1 VWVSFVVPIAVLLAT
16 LLLQRLEAKLLGSPV
31 RGDHPEHRVPHS
43 GDSTPLTTV
52 GHRESPPARPRRA
65 ARPSSARATA

>member
-16 LLLQRLEAKLLGSPV
+16 LLLQRLEAKLLSPPV
-31 RGDHPEHRVPHS
+31 PGDHPEHPVRYP

-52 GHRESPPARPRRA
+52 GHRQSPPAPPRRT